1 MFFMKIKTKYLGEI
15 QINKEQII
23 SFPKGLLGFEEHK
36 EFVIL
41 SIQGNDHFKF
51 LQDINHEYVSFLL
64 INPWD
69 FFKDYDI
76 ELPDDK
82 LQSIKIDPKGNTS
95 MAIYNIV
102 TLGESLQQSTCNLL
116 APIVINLE
124 DKKGKQFILENS
136 PYTTKHRLIPEGEKS
151 C

>member
-1 MFFMKIKTKYLGEI
+1 MKIKTKYLGEI
-15 QINKEQII
+15 QIKRGQII
-23 SFPKGLLGFEEHK
+23 SFPKGLLGFEDHK
-36 EFVIL
+36 EFVVLNIE
-41 SIQGNDHFKF
+41 GNDHFKF
-51 LQDINHEYVSFLL
+51 LQDIHNEYISFLL

-69 FFKDYDI
+69 FFEDYDI

-82 LQSIKIDPKGNTS
+82 LKNIKIDPRGSTS
-95 MAIYNIV
+95 MIIYNIV
-102 TLGESLQQSTCNLL
+102 TMGKSLEESTTNLL

-124 DKKGKQFILENS
+124 DKKGKQFILQNS

>member
-1 MFFMKIKTKYLGEI
+1 MLIKTKYLGEI
-15 QINKEQII
+15 EIDKDQII
-23 SFPKGLLGFEEHK
+23 SFPKGLLGFEDHK

-41 SIQGNDHFKF
+41 NIEDNNHFRF
-51 LQDINHEYVSFLL
+51 LQDTNNEYISFLL
-64 INPWD
+64 INPWELY
-69 FFKDYDI
+69 KDYDI

-82 LQSIKIDPKGNTS
+82 LENIKIDPKGNTH

-102 TLGESLQQSTCNLL
+102 TLGQSLEKSTCNLL

-136 PYTTKHRLIPEGEKS
+136 PYTTKHSLFQEGEEP

>member
-1 MFFMKIKTKYLGEI
+1 MKIKTKYLGEI
-15 QINKEQII
+15 EINKEQII
-23 SFPKGLLGFEEHK
+23 NFPKGLLGFEDHK

-41 SIQGNDHFKF
+41 NIEGNAHFKF
-51 LQDINHEYVSFLL
+51 LQDIHHEYISFL
-64 INPWD
+64 IVNPWD
-69 FFKDYDI
+69 FYEDYDI

-82 LQSIKIDPKGNTS
+82 LINIEIDPKGNTQ

-102 TLGESLQQSTCNLL
+102 TLGNSLQESTCNLL

-124 DKKGKQFILENS
+124 DKKGKQFVLDNS
-136 PYTTKHRLIPEGEKS
+136 PYSTKHRLLPEGEKS

>member
-1 MFFMKIKTKYLGEI
+1 MKIQTKYLGEI
-15 QINKEQII
+15 EINKDQII

-41 SIQGNDHFKF
+41 GIQGNELFKF
-51 LQDINHEYVSFLL
+51 LQDIHHEYISFLL

-82 LQSIKIDPKGNTS
+82 LENISIDPEGNNK
-95 MAIYNIV
+95 MGIYSIV
-102 TLGESLQQSTCNLL
+102 TMGDDLQNSTCNLL

-124 DKKGKQFILENS
+124 DKKGKQFILNNS
-136 PYTTKHRLIPEGEKS
+136 PYTTKHRLFPEGEES